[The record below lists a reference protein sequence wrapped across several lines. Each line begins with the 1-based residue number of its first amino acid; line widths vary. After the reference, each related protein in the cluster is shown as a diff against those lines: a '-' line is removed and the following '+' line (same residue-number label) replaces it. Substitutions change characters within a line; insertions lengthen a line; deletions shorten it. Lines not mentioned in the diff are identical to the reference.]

1 MKTIVF
7 VVLFT
12 NVCFQCV
19 APSQQNIRKN
29 RAWVVD
35 SLSLEEEHSGPF
47 PYKLGDLN
55 IEKNIISKYIVHGQ
69 GLDKDPKGII
79 SIDTAEGSI
88 YVHGK
93 VDYEKYKHL
102 TITFESGEKSPTLVV
117 DIEILDVNDHAPV
130 FNNLVYET
138 TIHESTP
145 QGEELVTVLASD
157 DDQDGTANS
166 LLSFKVVSVTPSPS
180 NAEFFIQ
187 QTEGETIGK
196 ISFKGCLD
204 YEEARQY
211 TILVE
216 AKDHGKEVQ
225 LSSTGTVIV
234 NVIDKNNHQPEITG
248 KPQGSVVVKEGKHGE
263 HVCRLQVTDKDSRGS
278 SAWKAKYSL
287 QGEKADH
294 FKIETD
300 PETNDGVITVI
311 EPLDYEEKSNL
322 NIIVNVENEEPF
334 FYCRVKGRPSKGL
347 WDVENSQRSI
357 STSVSLPMT
366 VVVEDVNDPPVFLEP
381 IKHITVMEN
390 VGIGH
395 SLWTIRAEDPDQHT
409 FVFVRGEDKNG
420 WITVDEKTGH
430 VSTVKVLDR
439 ESPLLKNDTYTVIL
453 YAVDNGIPAMTGTG
467 TLIIYLIDENDNPP
481 MLLVDKLCMC
491 LSEKATEITA
501 FDTDLH
507 PYGAPF
513 HFELMGNVEGR
524 WTLSSSYGTTVR
536 LIKEDTV
543 FVGDHMLTLKI
554 SDTQG
559 QNSIQTILVRVC
571 NCDITANCNEPRAP
585 TIKLKFTAV
594 AVITLSFITLLG
606 ILLMACLNRKKKTK
620 GWKYLEGPKG
630 SLVNYNIEAPG
641 TDCKVFS
648 TDRETWLL

>member
-1 MKTIVF
+1 
-7 VVLFT
+7 
-12 NVCFQCV
+12 FQ
-19 APSQQNIRKN
+19 
-29 RAWVVD
+29 
-35 SLSLEEEHSGPF
+35 
-47 PYKLGDLN
+47 LN
-55 IEKNIISKYIVHGQ
+55 IEKKIISEYIVHGQ
-69 GLDKDPKGII
+69 GLDKDPKGIF

-102 TITFESGEKSPTLVV
+102 TITFESREKSPTLVV

-130 FNNLVYET
+130 FNKLVYET

-145 QGEELVTVLASD
+145 QGEDLVTVLATD

-166 LLSFKVVSVTPSPS
+166 LLTFRVVSVTPSPS

-196 ISFKGCLD
+196 ISFKGCLE

-216 AKDHGKEVQ
+216 AKDHGKKVQ

-234 NVIDKNNHQPEITG
+234 KVIDKNNYQPEITG
-248 KPQGSVVVKEGKHGE
+248 KTGSVWVKEGKRGE
-263 HVCRLQVTDKDSRGS
+263 PVCRLQVTDKDSRGS
-278 SAWKAKYSL
+278 PAWRAKYSL

-322 NIIVNVENEEPF
+322 NLIVNVENEEPF

-347 WDVENSQRSI
+347 WDVENSQRRSI

-366 VVVEDVNDPPVFLEP
+366 VVVEDVNDPPVFVEP

-390 VGIGH
+390 V
-395 SLWTIRAEDPDQHT
+395 
-409 FVFVRGEDKNG
+409 
-420 WITVDEKTGH
+420 
-430 VSTVKVLDR
+430 
-439 ESPLLKNDTYTVIL
+439 
-453 YAVDNGIPAMTGTG
+453 
-467 TLIIYLIDENDNPP
+467 
-481 MLLVDKLCMC
+481 
-491 LSEKATEITA
+491 
-501 FDTDLH
+501 
-507 PYGAPF
+507 
-513 HFELMGNVEGR
+513 
-524 WTLSSSYGTTVR
+524 GTTVR

-543 FVGDHMLTLKI
+543 FVGDHKLTLKI

-585 TIKLKFTAV
+585 TIKLKVTAV

-606 ILLMACLNRKKKTK
+606 NILVC
-620 GWKYLEGPKG
+620 
-630 SLVNYNIEAPG
+630 
-641 TDCKVFS
+641 DF
-648 TDRETWLL
+648 